1 MIESI
6 INKSQIVCHIIIR
19 GLNCSVEILFY
30 ILRALVAN
38 NVIKFETPLSVRKF
52 NNINLAKIRKCQ
64 KIIGQYH
71 PSSHFDFSSEIF
83 VCKCLGISSHTL
95 GTISL

>member
-1 MIESI
+1 MIESR

-38 NVIKFETPLSVRKF
+38 IKFETSLSVRKF

-64 KIIGQYH
+64 KIIDQYH
-71 PSSHFDFSSEIF
+71 PSSHLDFWSEIF